1 MRRRGWWSVFARR
14 SGLFS
19 AVVIRHVERQE
30 RESGSEAALSP
41 EGWSSNSSRSWDDV
55 IRRQFRQHSRLGQ
68 AVKALSRCSRW
79 RRTLLSRLATI
90 SGDLEWCIAP
100 SFPVICTLSCRV
112 SPQAFFTRDINFTC
126 IVELVCT
133 IVRANASFDCIPSI
147 LKQTQNI
154 Y

>member
-1 MRRRGWWSVFARR
+1 M
-14 SGLFS
+14 
-19 AVVIRHVERQE
+19 VIRHVERQE
-30 RESGSEAALSP
+30 RESEAALSP

-112 SPQAFFTRDINFTC
+112 SPRLSSHGILISRASWNNCTCKRIFRLYSVDSETSAKYLLSCNNSSSSNFNRDLMNKSQPIF
-126 IVELVCT
+126 
-133 IVRANASFDCIPSI
+133 
-147 LKQTQNI
+147 
-154 Y
+154 